1 MSKTAIAKF
10 GIGQVIRHRT
20 YEFRGVVFDV
30 DPEFSNT
37 EEWLDAIPEPK
48 KKPTKSRSA
57 LALSPLM
64 PLTRDRII
72 GHDIERLAFRFTM
85 LNAADTVE
93 CQISDAAM
101 DELAG
106 TKGTESM
113 ARQAQFLALRD
124 AVEGIA
130 SDMFDKVPVV
140 GAAAAKKLH
149 GLTHP
154 EG

>member
-1 MSKTAIAKF
+1 
-10 GIGQVIRHRT
+10 
-20 YEFRGVVFDV
+20 
-30 DPEFSNT
+30 
-37 EEWLDAIPEPK
+37 
-48 KKPTKSRSA
+48 
-57 LALSPLM
+57 M

-93 CQISDAAM
+93 CQISDAAL

-106 TKGTESM
+106 TRGTESM

-140 GAAAAKKLH
+140 KGRVIRIFTKHVQKSPPSPADRIATDPEPGADNTVPLRVIAATRPAS
-149 GLTHP
+149 TAQ
-154 EG
+154 